1 MSVRANPTAIGAFLL
16 GAAAIFVLGI
26 AVLASA
32 SWFQQREV
40 FVSFFS
46 ESINGLEVGA
56 PVKYQGV
63 PIGSVTGVAIQ
74 IDRIGKTFKVPV
86 EYEIELEK
94 LETLTGSY
102 VDLSDATTRAQQ
114 IADGLRV
121 QLQME
126 SMVTGI
132 LYLELS
138 YVPEAAAADLA
149 PRRTEHPELPTMP
162 SLMAALGTGAGSV
175 VADVVKVLF
184 QVNEML
190 AEIDMPEINAAVVAT
205 AQSVQRLVDAPEIRA
220 ALRDLPIATAQVTKT
235 MVAVERLALTADSSI
250 GPIGVQAERATNE
263 LTSTMQALRRT
274 LEQTEG
280 LLSTDSGI
288 GYELQGALASLKAAA
303 DALQLLVTTL
313 EQSPDILLRGKK
325 PPERRP

>member
-1 MSVRANPTAIGAFLL
+1 MSARANPTAIGAFLI
-16 GAAAIFVLGI
+16 GAAALLVGGA
-26 AVLASA
+26 AVLAST
-32 SWFQQREV
+32 SWFEQRTV

-46 ESINGLEVGA
+46 ESINGLELGA

-63 PIGSVTGVAIQ
+63 PIGTVTEVAIQ
-74 IDRIGKTFKVPV
+74 IDRVGKTFQVPV
-86 EYEIELEK
+86 QYEIDLKKLQTPRGGFVNLE
-94 LETLTGSY
+94 
-102 VDLSDATTRAQQ
+102 DASVRREQ

-126 SMVTGI
+126 SMVTGQ

-138 YVPEAAAADLA
+138 YDPEANPPELEA
-149 PRRTEHPELPTMP
+149 RVTEHPELPTKA

-220 ALRDLPIATAQVTKT
+220 ALRDLPVATSQVTRT
-235 MVAVERLALTADSSI
+235 MVAMEHLAITADSAV
-250 GPIGVQAERATNE
+250 GPVAVQAERATTE
-263 LTSTMQALRRT
+263 LTSTLQALRRT

-288 GYELQGALASLKAAA
+288 GFELQGALASLKEAA

-325 PPERRP
+325 PPEPRP